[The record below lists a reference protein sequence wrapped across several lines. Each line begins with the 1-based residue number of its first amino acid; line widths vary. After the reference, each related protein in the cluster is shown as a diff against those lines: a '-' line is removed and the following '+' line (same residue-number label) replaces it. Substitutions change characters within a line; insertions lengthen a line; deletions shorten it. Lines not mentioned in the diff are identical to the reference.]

1 MSRDRQGAVRCRC
14 PYALPDGRGSKR
26 SLRLRNPFLFLAV
39 VLITRI
45 GFAAGPLSVS
55 PESVTLADP
64 FARRQLLVE
73 VAGQDATRVA
83 KFSSSQPNVATVDES
98 GYVLPIADGTAEIQV
113 TLDGQTS
120 KVPVMV
126 KGMANARAVDFS
138 TEIVPLLSR
147 FGCNAGGCHGKQ
159 GGQNGFQLSLFGFD
173 TEFDYSA
180 LVKEARGRRVNVS
193 DASGSLLLRKAV
205 GSVPHGGGRR
215 IEVGSEPYRLLLS
228 WIESSAPAS
237 SPEVPRVVKLRVLPN
252 ERVMQTS
259 KLTRSVSEDK
269 VTRSVSEGLP
279 RSGERGNPVSE
290 GELRS
295 DVGGRSPSLTLR
307 VSAAGTQQQLAVIAE
322 YSDGSQRDVTRQ
334 ADYSSNLDV
343 VASVTPD
350 GLVKTTGQSG
360 EAAIMTRYMGQ
371 VAVFLALVPHGK
383 PLTEIANFTP
393 KSEIDRLVAEKWK
406 KLGLKPSPL
415 VDDATFLRRVTLDL
429 CGRLPTSDEVRVFL
443 NDATP
448 TKRAAAVERLLE
460 SPDYPAFFALRWG
473 SILRNSDL
481 AGANRASYAFHN
493 WIKDQVARNVPYD
506 EFARGVIAA
515 SGEWQ
520 DAPPI
525 NRYWQMRDDLL
536 HQSTADTAQVFLG
549 LRLQCAKCHHHP
561 YERYSQEDYYGLSGF
576 FTRLGQKSFG
586 EPPPY
591 FNAPNVTRGD
601 QNPLTKQSPKPK
613 YLEGEYAEFTSE
625 QDPRHAL
632 VDWMAKP
639 ENPYFARTMVNRLW
653 GHFFGR
659 GIVHEVDD
667 LRETNPPSNPELLK
681 FLADDFLSPAHKFDI
696 RHAIRQMVTSQVY
709 QLSSQ
714 LTPDNEHDR
723 QNYAR
728 FYARRMIAEVFL
740 DSVNQA
746 TGVRDRFNGIGSSA
760 RAIDLPHENF
770 GSYFL
775 DAFDRPKRVT
785 ACECERSP
793 GATLA
798 QVLLLS
804 NSEEIENK
812 LASGD
817 GKIGKFFAEKERR
830 PLPELLDELYLGS
843 LSRLPSSDERL
854 TATKYL
860 DEESD
865 KRQAAEDLLW
875 TLLNSKEFMFNH

>member
-1 MSRDRQGAVRCRC
+1 MLTNASCHRIKNLWDSV
-14 PYALPDGRGSKR
+14 
-26 SLRLRNPFLFLAV
+26 LFLAV
-39 VLITRI
+39 TL
-45 GFAAGPLSVS
+45 GSQAAFAAGALKVH

-64 FARRQLLVE
+64 FARRQLIVE
-73 VAGQDATRVA
+73 ADGQDATRMA
-83 KFSSSQPNVATVDES
+83 KFASSLPNVATVDES
-98 GYVLPIADGTAEIQV
+98 GYVLPVADGTAEISIS
-113 TLDGQTS
+113 LEGQTS
-120 KVPVMV
+120 KVSVTV
-126 KGMANARAVDFS
+126 QGMANARAVDFS

-193 DASGSLLLRKAV
+193 DARGSLLVRKAV

-215 IEVGSEPYRLLLS
+215 IEVDSEPYRLLLS

-237 SPEVPRVVKLRVLPN
+237 SPSVPHVVKLQVFPKERVLK
-252 ERVMQTS
+252 
-259 KLTRSVSEDK
+259 KLTQNVTEGGRSSNAD
-269 VTRSVSEGLP
+269 S
-279 RSGERGNPVSE
+279 
-290 GELRS
+290 
-295 DVGGRSPSLTLR
+295 RSPSLALR
-307 VSAAGTQQQLAVIAE
+307 VSEHGTQQQLAVIAE

-334 ADYSSNLDV
+334 ADFSSNLDV
-343 VASVTPD
+343 VASVLPD
-350 GLVKTTGQSG
+350 GLVKSTGQSG

-371 VAVFLALVPHGK
+371 VAVFLALVPHGE
-383 PLTEIANFTP
+383 PLKEIPNFTP
-393 KSEIDRLVAEKWK
+393 KSEIDRLVVEKWK
-406 KLGLKPSPL
+406 KLGLKPSPM

-429 CGRLPTSDEVRVFL
+429 CGRLPSSDEVRAFL
-443 NDATP
+443 NDAAP
-448 TKRAAAVERLLE
+448 TKRETAVDRLLE
-460 SPDYPAFFALRWG
+460 SPDYPAYFALRWA

-481 AGANRASYAFHN
+481 AGANRAAYAFHN

-506 EFARGVIAA
+506 EFARGIIAA
-515 SGEWQ
+515 AGEWQ

-613 YLEGEYAEFTSE
+613 FLDGDYAEFTAE

-639 ENPYFARTMVNRLW
+639 ENPYFARTLVNRLW

-667 LRETNPPSNPELLK
+667 LRETNPPSNPELLR
-681 FLADDFLSPAHKFDI
+681 FLADDFLSPAHRFDI
-696 RHAIRQMVTSQVY
+696 KHAIRQMVTSQVY

-714 LTPDNEHDR
+714 PTPDNEHDR

-746 TGVRDRFNGIGSSA
+746 IGVRDRFSGIGTSA
-760 RAIDLPHENF
+760 RAVDLPHENF

-804 NSEEIENK
+804 NSDEIENK
-812 LASGD
+812 LASND

-830 PLPELLDELYLGS
+830 PLKDLVEELYLSS
-843 LSRLPSSDERL
+843 LSRLPSSDEF
-854 TATKYL
+854 TAATKYL
-860 DEESD
+860 DGESD
-865 KRQAAEDLLW
+865 KRLALEDLLW